1 MLAAKKELTYDDEEG
16 LANIYTKD
24 GDASGDAAKKAE
36 MIKKAD
42 EVYAALIQK
51 YPTQE
56 VYSTY
61 MRANLNNKLD
71 NNMEKAL
78 AKPYYEKLASLLSS
92 RTDRTKGQDTMLKTA
107 YHYLM
112 FNAYINKNVDGAKA
126 FAGKILQIDPE
137 YKAALEI
144 QALK

>member
-1 MLAAKKELTYDDEEG
+1 MLANKKDLTYDDEEG

-24 GDASGDAAKKAE
+24 GDASADHAKKIE

-42 EVYAALIQK
+42 EVYAQLVQK

-56 VYSTY
+56 IYSAYT
-61 MRANLNNKLD
+61 RANLNNKLD
-71 NNMEKAL
+71 KDMEKSL
-78 AKPYYEKLASLLSS
+78 AKPYYEKLASLLAGKS
-92 RTDRTKGQDTMLKTA
+92 DRTKGQDTMLKTA

-112 FNAYINKNVDGAKA
+112 FNAYINKNIDGAKA

-137 YKAALEI
+137 YNAALQI

>member
-1 MLAAKKELTYDDEEG
+1 
-16 LANIYTKD
+16 
-24 GDASGDAAKKAE
+24 
-36 MIKKAD
+36 
-42 EVYAALIQK
+42 
-51 YPTQE
+51 
-56 VYSTY
+56 
-61 MRANLNNKLD
+61 
-71 NNMEKAL
+71 MEKAL